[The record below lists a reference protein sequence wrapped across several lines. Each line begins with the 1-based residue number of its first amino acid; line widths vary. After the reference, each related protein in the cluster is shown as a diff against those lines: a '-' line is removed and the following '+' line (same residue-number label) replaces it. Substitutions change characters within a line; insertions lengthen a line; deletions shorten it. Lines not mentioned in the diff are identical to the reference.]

1 MILYFDE
8 FEVIRLNAGP
18 SKHPIFDAKVL
29 LLAWESP
36 TCSFKAGHA
45 KPALRDEPSGHVLY
59 QDRIIAFT
67 RSGFIPVVDC

>member
-36 TCSFKAGHA
+36 TCSFKA
-45 KPALRDEPSGHVLY
+45 SGHVLY